1 MAEGGDNVGLHI
13 EEGGGVAEAEDGDR
27 VQRHMEEVEKR
38 RMGEV
43 VEPKHN
49 LKQRVKMQ
57 GEDLPGEGGL

>member
-1 MAEGGDNVGLHI
+1 MAGGGDKVGQHI
-13 EEGGGVAEAEDGDR
+13 EEVGGVAEAEDGDR

>member
-1 MAEGGDNVGLHI
+1 MAEGGDNVGQHI
-13 EEGGGVAEAEDGDR
+13 EEGVAEAEDGDR

-57 GEDLPGEGGL
+57 EEDLPGEEGL

>member
-1 MAEGGDNVGLHI
+1 MAEVGDNV
-13 EEGGGVAEAEDGDR
+13 EVGGVAEAEDGDR

-57 GEDLPGEGGL
+57 EEDLPGEGGL